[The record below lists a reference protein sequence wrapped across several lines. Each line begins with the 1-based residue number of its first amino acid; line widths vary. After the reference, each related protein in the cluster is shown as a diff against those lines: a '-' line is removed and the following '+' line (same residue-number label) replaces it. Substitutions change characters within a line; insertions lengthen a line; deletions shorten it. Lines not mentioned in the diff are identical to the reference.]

1 MNTVYSTETP
11 IIASRKYHFDYH
23 SKRDA
28 YVDACYACLG
38 LNQVAK
44 AAPDNYRHYLY
55 RLKNRWIEMLY
66 RRGLCVRAELGERQV
81 WQLVFLVDGVKF
93 QWHLPDQVATWP
105 IKENHAPVYYEWVDD
120 LPMRTRPLEESVA
133 LLEWVLSKVAG

>member
-1 MNTVYSTETP
+1 MTTVYSTSTP
-11 IIASRKYHFDYH
+11 IIDTKRYHFEYA
-23 SKRDA
+23 SKREA

-44 AAPDNYRHYLY
+44 QAPDSYRHYLY

-66 RRGLCVRAELGERQV
+66 RHGFCVQAYEDY
-81 WQLVFLVDGVKF
+81 WIWHFKFKVDGIVF
-93 QWHLPDQVATWP
+93 AWHVPEKAVTWK
-105 IKENHAPVYYEWVDD
+105 IKENRSAIFYEWQDG

-133 LLEWVLSKVAG
+133 LLEWCLS

>member
-1 MNTVYSTETP
+1 MSTVYSTETP
-11 IIASRKYHFDYH
+11 IIASRRYQFNYH

-44 AAPDNYRHYLY
+44 SAPDNYRHCLY

-93 QWHLPDQVATWP
+93 QWHVPYPVITWP
-105 IKENHAPVYYEWVDD
+105 IRENHAPVYTSGKMICPCGHD
-120 LPMRTRPLEESVA
+120 R
-133 LLEWVLSKVAG
+133 